1 MAEFAIPVPDDVVK
15 QSGTLSRFPTAVHR
29 EHARCLAAA
38 NKIRDDFAAQVDSDL
53 DAKTTGHYPAL
64 GAVHVVAFTI
74 PECLPERLALMTR
87 FTDFT
92 IMNDDYYDAVDRDQA
107 TSFNAELQRSLGRD
121 SHSNTVQGNASVAIK
136 TKQFQASI
144 LVEMMVMDRDL
155 AMDVMN
161 TYSDGLETATF
172 PPSDICT
179 IEEYLPVR
187 LVNCGLDV
195 FQEMSCFGLGVHL
208 TKAEKEKL
216 SEIANT
222 ALYTAALI
230 NDCHSWPKELKH
242 HLETPGSDVP
252 FNAVCIL
259 MRQFNC
265 SDVKAIERLRAIY
278 VDIQERHL
286 SLVRNLEQSEG
297 SIPETHRKYIMAAQ
311 YAASGS
317 EFWSLYAPRYASKE
331 DLDQPEY
338 VLVGNVFHRR
348 STSDKDL
355 ARADSAMHI
364 STIKTAGSSGMSH
377 MNEAYSSTTAT
388 EMVARGAGSEIIHT
402 EIDSNGSKELA
413 PNGAQSRV
421 QKPSEDAVRAP
432 YDYIRTLPSKRIR
445 ETFIDALDSWL
456 AVPAGSST
464 SIKSIIGMLHQSSLM
479 LDDIEDDSTLRRGK
493 PTAHTL
499 FGTAQTINSA
509 NWVFVCAFEELR
521 QLRGVD
527 AATVFVEELKN
538 LHCGQALDLH
548 WKHHTYIPSVD
559 EYLNMVDHK
568 TGGLF
573 RLCVRLMQG
582 ESSTSCHHIDAERF
596 ITLLGRYFQIRDDY
610 QNLVSDEYTNQK
622 GFCEDLD
629 EGKISLPLIYCL
641 AGSDPTQIMIKG
653 ILQHKRT
660 GEMPLSMKKLIL
672 EKMRSGGAL
681 NATISL
687 LKDLQDDILEEL
699 KSLELAFGSGN
710 PMLELVLRSK
720 AQTFAQDGSNTFAVC
735 CILEIAA
742 DIADSPI
749 PYLMI
754 ILALAAVAVHWSDRS
769 SNPLLNAKG
778 FFELSDR
785 RIKIAFLGNAR
796 PMLSDWFGKHQNSP
810 VSIYSDTGVLMVL
823 PGSMAN
829 EIRNDKRF
837 HLRQQVERM
846 MHGRLPGFEV
856 FRDAYNNHIVKTVIN
871 RDLTKQLAKVTTPL
885 VDEISVAVSELFGSN
900 SDWHEL
906 TIQTTILELVART
919 SSRVFLGAE
928 LCHNPEWL
936 KVSKEYA
943 VLAFL
948 AAQDLRLWSPWLRP
962 IASLFLS
969 KCRLSRAAIHKAR
982 ATIEPVLAE
991 RSKVVAKNTGGKA
1004 TVFDDAIAWIECAA
1018 GTASYD
1024 PQIVQLSL
1032 SAVAVHTTTDL
1043 LSQALADIAAHPE
1056 IIAPLREEMISIMN
1070 QDGGLQTASL
1080 GRMELLDSCIKES
1093 QRMKPLSIASMGR
1106 IATERVTLSN
1116 GTVIPKGQSIL
1127 VDSSRMWDAKV
1138 HPSSPKTWDGY
1149 RFLRMREDPMK
1160 RDMAPLVSTS
1170 PDHIAFGYGVH
1181 ACPGRFFAANEVKI
1195 ALIYILLKYE
1205 LRFEEGQ
1212 MPRAFDHGFTCVS
1225 DPSLKLSVRRRT
1237 EATVL

>member
-1 MAEFAIPVPDDVVK
+1 
-15 QSGTLSRFPTAVHR
+15 
-29 EHARCLAAA
+29 
-38 NKIRDDFAAQVDSDL
+38 
-53 DAKTTGHYPAL
+53 
-64 GAVHVVAFTI
+64 
-74 PECLPERLALMTR
+74 
-87 FTDFT
+87 
-92 IMNDDYYDAVDRDQA
+92 
-107 TSFNAELQRSLGRD
+107 
-121 SHSNTVQGNASVAIK
+121 
-136 TKQFQASI
+136 
-144 LVEMMVMDRDL
+144 
-155 AMDVMN
+155 
-161 TYSDGLETATF
+161 
-172 PPSDICT
+172 
-179 IEEYLPVR
+179 
-187 LVNCGLDV
+187 
-195 FQEMSCFGLGVHL
+195 
-208 TKAEKEKL
+208 
-216 SEIANT
+216 
-222 ALYTAALI
+222 
-230 NDCHSWPKELKH
+230 
-242 HLETPGSDVP
+242 
-252 FNAVCIL
+252 
-259 MRQFNC
+259 
-265 SDVKAIERLRAIY
+265 
-278 VDIQERHL
+278 
-286 SLVRNLEQSEG
+286 
-297 SIPETHRKYIMAAQ
+297 
-311 YAASGS
+311 
-317 EFWSLYAPRYASKE
+317 
-331 DLDQPEY
+331 
-338 VLVGNVFHRR
+338 
-348 STSDKDL
+348 
-355 ARADSAMHI
+355 
-364 STIKTAGSSGMSH
+364 
-377 MNEAYSSTTAT
+377 
-388 EMVARGAGSEIIHT
+388 
-402 EIDSNGSKELA
+402 
-413 PNGAQSRV
+413 
-421 QKPSEDAVRAP
+421 
-432 YDYIRTLPSKRIR
+432 
-445 ETFIDALDSWL
+445 
-456 AVPAGSST
+456 
-464 SIKSIIGMLHQSSLM
+464 
-479 LDDIEDDSTLRRGK
+479 
-493 PTAHTL
+493 
-499 FGTAQTINSA
+499 
-509 NWVFVCAFEELR
+509 
-521 QLRGVD
+521 
-527 AATVFVEELKN
+527 
-538 LHCGQALDLH
+538 
-548 WKHHTYIPSVD
+548 
-559 EYLNMVDHK
+559 
-568 TGGLF
+568 
-573 RLCVRLMQG
+573 
-582 ESSTSCHHIDAERF
+582 
-596 ITLLGRYFQIRDDY
+596 
-610 QNLVSDEYTNQK
+610 
-622 GFCEDLD
+622 
-629 EGKISLPLIYCL
+629 
-641 AGSDPTQIMIKG
+641 
-653 ILQHKRT
+653 
-660 GEMPLSMKKLIL
+660 
-672 EKMRSGGAL
+672 
-681 NATISL
+681 
-687 LKDLQDDILEEL
+687 
-699 KSLELAFGSGN
+699 
-710 PMLELVLRSK
+710 
-720 AQTFAQDGSNTFAVC
+720 
-735 CILEIAA
+735 
-742 DIADSPI
+742 
-749 PYLMI
+749 MI

-837 HLRQQVERM
+837 HLRQQFERM
-846 MHGRLPGFEV
+846 MHCRLPG
-856 FRDAYNNHIVKTVIN
+856 
-871 RDLTKQLAKVTTPL
+871 DLTKQLVTTPL
-885 VDEISVAVSELFGSN
+885 VDETSFVVSELFGVN
-900 SDWHEL
+900 SDWHEIP
-906 TIQTTILELVART
+906 IQSTILELVART

-928 LCHNPEWL
+928 LCRNSEWL
-936 KVSKEYA
+936 KVTKEYA